1 MKHRE
6 IVDDDNSADIVPE
19 EVEGANE
26 EVSDEKV
33 DENTE
38 NEQLLNNG
46 ESQKETE
53 KDEIEE
59 IAAVETRAMKL
70 KVREAQEELKVPEL
84 QAIKVTP
91 QEFRDMQKADDDL
104 QKYWEFS
111 KQEQQ
116 ESEGKAVFVE
126 RNSLLYR
133 KYKPNSERADTDDKM
148 QLMVPEKLRGQVIE
162 YAHSSLLG
170 SHMGINKTIARV
182 LSEFWWSG
190 MNEQIKRY
198 CWSCDVCQR
207 CTKKQRRAVWPKC
220 QCSHYR

>member
-19 EVEGANE
+19 EVEDANE

-59 IAAVETRAMKL
+59 IAAVETR
-70 KVREAQEELKVPEL
+70 VRQAQEELEVPEL

-91 QEFRDMQKADDDL
+91 QEFRDIQKADDDL

-111 KQEQQ
+111 KHEQQ

-126 RNSLLYR
+126 R
-133 KYKPNSERADTDDKM
+133 
-148 QLMVPEKLRGQVIE
+148 MVCYTESTNQIVR
-162 YAHSSLLG
+162 
-170 SHMGINKTIARV
+170 
-182 LSEFWWSG
+182 
-190 MNEQIKRY
+190 EQI
-198 CWSCDVCQR
+198 QMIR
-207 CTKKQRRAVWPKC
+207 CN
-220 QCSHYR
+220 